1 MNAKKAKKIRR
12 RARELT
18 AHLPELSRKEIEGNR
33 LTKQSVLGE
42 CQRGAYKALK
52 RGRVNVV

>member
-1 MNAKKAKKIRR
+1 MNAKKAKQIRR
-12 RARELT
+12 RAKELT
-18 AHLPELSRKEIEGNR
+18 SHLPELTIKDIDSNR

-52 RGRVNVV
+52 KGRVNVV